1 MILKR
6 LSFPIFLLITLFLSC
21 NEKKQKEAL
30 FSNQDYKV
38 NINFAEK
45 WLTDQ
50 KYDSAYFYYEK
61 AKITAINSDQKVYA
75 LLQLAAIQK
84 HFCDFSEMESTVTEA
99 YKNVENSKYL
109 PYIYNL
115 LGIAYQEQH
124 NYEEALNYYNK
135 CFNDSLSDLNKCI
148 FKNNIAVVYLEK
160 RQYKKAA
167 DILLNTITVDSLIVN
182 KLQYAKNLSNL
193 GFALFKLNQPQAVD
207 YLNQSLKIRDSIN
220 DYYELATSYVHLA
233 DYYQKKNSQL
243 AFEFANKA
251 YQASHKTNS
260 PDDELIALKIMIA
273 NSEPNTAKELA
284 LQQIHLSDSITKARQ
299 IAKNQFAKI
308 KFDSKKATKE
318 LERQKQLK
326 EYFIL
331 GIVLLTGLAI
341 FIYYR
346 IKISNRKKIE
356 ETAYRTETRIAK
368 RLHDELANDVHNAI
382 AFAET
387 QNLENPL
394 NKEALLENLDT
405 IYSRTRNISGEN
417 RDIDTGEN
425 YLEKLKAMMASYNTD
440 DRNVIVNVDG
450 FQHQKTSKEI
460 KVAIH
465 RVFQEL
471 LVNMKKHSQCT
482 LVGIS
487 IKTDKNRIEATYS
500 DNGIGTSNLLNLKN
514 GLQNAENR
522 IHSLKGTITFDT
534 EPNKGF
540 KVKITIPN

>member
-6 LSFPIFLLITLFLSC
+6 FLFPIFILLIFSC
-21 NEKKQKEAL
+21 KKNSDYDIAFNTINYDEAIKKASEYL
-30 FSNQDYKV
+30 EN
-38 NINFAEK
+38 
-45 WLTDQ
+45 Q
-50 KYDSAYFYYEK
+50 KYDSAFYYFEK
-61 AKITAINSDQKVYA
+61 ANILASDKKQKTYALMLMADIQIINSDYTGAETTITQAYEN
-75 LLQLAAIQK
+75 
-84 HFCDFSEMESTVTEA
+84 CDNPE
-99 YKNVENSKYL
+99 YL
-109 PYIYNL
+109 TYIYNTF
-115 LGIAYQEQH
+115 GRIYQE
-124 NYEEALNYYNK
+124 LNDYNESIIYYKKCYNDTLSSSNK
-135 CFNDSLSDLNKCI
+135 AI
-148 FKNNIAVVYLEK
+148 IKNNISVNYIENK
-160 RQYKKAA
+160 DYKKAIQLLKTIA
-167 DILLNTITVDSLIVN
+167 EHDSLQYNKAQHARVLDNLGYAYFKINHDKAFPLLNEANNLRNSLLEVN
-182 KLQYAKNLSNL
+182 ESISSQIHLSEYFQKTNPKLAYQYA
-193 GFALFKLNQPQAVD
+193 
-207 YLNQSLKIRDSIN
+207 
-220 DYYELATSYVHLA
+220 
-233 DYYQKKNSQL
+233 QK
-243 AFEFANKA
+243 AFNAA
-251 YQASHKTNS
+251 QIVNS
-260 PDDELIALKIMIA
+260 PDDKLEALKFMIEA
-273 NSEPNTAKELA
+273 SDSNQTKELA

-331 GIVLLTGLAI
+331 GIVLLIGLAI

-368 RLHDELANDVHNAI
+368 KLHDELANDVHNAI

-405 IYSRTRNISGEN
+405 IYCRTRNISAEN

-425 YLEKLKAMMASYNTD
+425 YLEKLKALMASYNAD

-522 IHSLKGTITFDT
+522 IHSLKGSITFDT